1 MFKQTFR
8 MYHFKS
14 LEFLILVI
22 VQMKTLPEIGDLLQI
37 LQHCFSLQ
45 PNLMFAFP
53 QFKASPLAVT
63 FKLTGETDDIFQI
76 QPDGLLYYSKALDRE
91 TRAVHKLQV
100 N

>member
-1 MFKQTFR
+1 

>member
-14 LEFLILVI
+14 LKLLILVI
-22 VQMKTLPEIGDLLQI
+22 VQMKTLPEIGDLSQI
-37 LQHCFSLQ
+37 LQ
-45 PNLMFAFP
+45 PNLIFTFP
-53 QFKASPLAVT
+53 QFKADPPAVT
-63 FKLTGETDDIFQI
+63 FVLTGETDGIFQI
-76 QPDGLLYYSKALDRE
+76 QPDGLLYHNKALDRE